1 MTKIRLVICILC
13 ACIFSSL
20 SAQSFYSDF
29 RDGMIYVKFV
39 DEFPLDKISTV
50 KKNNTKATT
59 RIAKDQFPF
68 LEKTFQKYGVIAIHR
83 PFTIYENPKLLRI
96 LQIEFAED
104 SKIEDFINDL
114 KGFEEIEYAE
124 KIPFERLCSP
134 PNDPLYG
141 TVNGGDMKWHLD
153 MIKAD
158 SAWKIQTGSPN
169 IKVAIIDNY
178 VWGDHP
184 DLQIDSVNLCKVTY
198 DSYTGYS
205 YTLGNTAASPPSSY
219 YTQSSNSNA
228 YKASHGTHC
237 AGLVGAKNDN
247 NIGIASI
254 GSGVTLMGV
263 RAASDGGTLLYTYQ
277 GVQWAV
283 ENGARVV
290 SMSFGSNHHIQT
302 IETFMKVLY
311 DAGIILV
318 ASAGNQGEEGNPE
331 HYPSEYPGVISIASV
346 NGDKKLSY
354 FSQYGIRA
362 DVASPGGFIKSRATY
377 PNVLSTT
384 YCQAYILK
392 SRYTSLQNTFYDGMQ
407 GTSMACP
414 VAAGLCGLML
424 SQDSTLSPDEVKRR
438 LILTAQPLHPASST
452 TINGNGYIDAYAVL
466 TFKELDLKDTL
477 LLSATSQSIDTI
489 KIRATHD
496 WHISNIPSWLTIS
509 DSIGSKGYHTI
520 YVSANES
527 NTSEN
532 HREVILDVN
541 MGDITKK
548 LHVIQLNYELYL
560 TASPTFIRFSGK
572 RDNADTILISS
583 NMDWKIINSATWIN
597 VDKTSGNGSDS
608 LFINTKS
615 ANSWGYN
622 RLCSLLVSG
631 INFMEELIIIEQRIP
646 DFIRWETTSTQ
657 IDPAKDDNVAIRV
670 LSNVNWTLTGGDS
683 WIEANLSAGTDT
695 MEVVFTVLEDNTT
708 GEEKSTSFTVSN
720 ENISKTLLIIQKQDL
735 SISPLSS
742 AENIFVYP
750 NPVSDYCMV
759 QSKDSKIETIKI
771 FDFTGRLVHTYHPTQ
786 DEIIDLKNISKGMYF
801 MLITTNKQNTI
812 YRKIIKQ

>member
-1 MTKIRLVICILC
+1 MIKLRLVVCILC

-20 SAQSFYSDF
+20 SAQGFYSDF
-29 RDGMIYVKFV
+29 RDGMIYVKFSN
-39 DEFPLDKISTV
+39 EFPLDKISTD
-50 KKNNTKATT
+50 KNNDTKTTT

-68 LEKTFQKYGVIAIHR
+68 LEKIFQKYGVIAIHR
-83 PFTIYENPKLLRI
+83 PFTIYENPQLLRI
-96 LQIEFAED
+96 LQIEFIED
-104 SKIEDFINDL
+104 SKIEDFINEL
-114 KGFEEIEYAE
+114 KNFEEIEYAE
-124 KIPFERLCSP
+124 KIPLERLCSP

-158 SAWKIQTGSPN
+158 SAWTIQTGSPH
-169 IKVAIIDNY
+169 IKVAVVDNY
-178 VWGDHP
+178 VWGNHP

-198 DSYTGYS
+198 DSYAGYS
-205 YTLGNTAASPPSSY
+205 YTLGNTAASPPSSNY
-219 YTQSSNSNA
+219 SQTSNSNA
-228 YKASHGTHC
+228 YSASHGTHC

-263 RAASDGGTLLYTYQ
+263 RAAADDGSLIYTYQ
-277 GVQWAV
+277 GMQWAV
-283 ENGARVV
+283 ENGARVI
-290 SMSFGSNHHIQT
+290 SMSFGSNQYNQT
-302 IETFMKVLY
+302 IATFIQVLY

-331 HYPSEYPGVISIASV
+331 HYPSEYPGVISIASI

-362 DVASPGGFIKSRATY
+362 NVASPGGFIKSRTTY
-377 PNVLSTT
+377 PNILSTT

-392 SRYTSLQNTFYDGMQ
+392 SKYTSLQNTFYDGMQ

-438 LILTAQPLHPASST
+438 LMLTAQPLHPASST

-466 TFKELDLKDTL
+466 TFKELECKDTL
-477 LLSATSQSIDTI
+477 LLSAASQSVDTI

-496 WHISNIPSWLTIS
+496 WQITNIPSWLTVS
-509 DSIGSKGYHTI
+509 DSVGSKGYHTI
-520 YVSANES
+520 YISAKHE
-527 NTSEN
+527 NTSESY
-532 HREVILDVN
+532 REAVLDIN
-541 MGDITKK
+541 MEDITKK
-548 LHVIQLNYELYL
+548 LYIIQLNYELYL
-560 TASPTFIRFSGK
+560 TASPTFIRFPGK
-572 RDNADTILISS
+572 KDNVDTVLITT
-583 NMDWKIINSATWIN
+583 NMDWQIINSATWIN
-597 VDKTSGNGSDS
+597 VHKTSGNGNDS
-608 LFINTKS
+608 LFISTKS

-631 INFMEELIIIEQRIP
+631 INFIEELIIIEQRIP
-646 DFIRWETTSTQ
+646 DFIKWETTSNQ

-695 MEVVFTVLEDNTT
+695 MEVIFTVLEDNTT

-720 ENISKTLLIIQKQDL
+720 GNISKTLLIIQKQDL
-735 SISPLSS
+735 SINPLSS
-742 AENIFVYP
+742 VEDIFVYP
-750 NPVSDYCMV
+750 NPISDYCIV
-759 QSKDSKIETIKI
+759 QSKNSKIESIKI
-771 FDFTGRLVHTYHPTQ
+771 FDFTGKLIQIHNPH

-801 MLITTNKQNTI
+801 MVITTNNQSVKYQ
-812 YRKIIKQ
+812 KLIKQ